1 MRFEIHEE
9 AKLDTVSEI
18 LEAAM
23 SLSAFYAKF
32 KERIDTLAGLKSIAF
47 VLMIG
52 KLSGSE

>member
-1 MRFEIHEE
+1 MRFETHEE
-9 AKLDTVSEI
+9 SKSDTVSEI

-23 SLSAFYAKF
+23 SLSAFYTKF